1 MKKVFPTAF
10 TILNLLSGFF
20 GISLL
25 LSNNYSIIEYCI
37 YFSLLF
43 DALDGYF
50 ARKLNVVSNFG
61 KHLDSF
67 SDLISFGALPSLILY
82 DWFLNNSSIEVY
94 KYFSVLILVF
104 ASFRLSKFNLDER
117 ENFVFYGVPTPVVA
131 LFFNSLIFNSE
142 DIFSFINE
150 EILLFLISLFS
161 FLMVTNVKFISLKF
175 KNYSLKENLNKY
187 VFLFI
192 SFLLFSIFHFQSL
205 PIIVFIYFIV
215 SFSSLLFNN
224 TNLK

>member
-67 SDLISFGALPSLILY
+67 SDLISFITSNIPSQSRWKYNVLKLRIDYLL
-82 DWFLNNSSIEVY
+82 DQASIAQ
-94 KYFSVLILVF
+94 IQ
-104 ASFRLSKFNLDER
+104 N
-117 ENFVFYGVPTPVVA
+117 
-131 LFFNSLIFNSE
+131 
-142 DIFSFINE
+142 
-150 EILLFLISLFS
+150 
-161 FLMVTNVKFISLKF
+161 
-175 KNYSLKENLNKY
+175 
-187 VFLFI
+187 
-192 SFLLFSIFHFQSL
+192 L
-205 PIIVFIYFIV
+205 PILG
-215 SFSSLLFNN
+215 SR
-224 TNLK
+224 